1 MSEGRE
7 IWRGQLAAATLQS
20 TPGQGL
26 PLYYT
31 GAGKLLNSHMQS
43 LFYDTGDWEISQ
55 EEAMEMV

>member
-31 GAGKLLNSHMQS
+31 GTGKLLN
-43 LFYDTGDWEISQ
+43 FFFFFF
-55 EEAMEMV
+55 

>member
-7 IWRGQLAAATLQS
+7 IWRGQWAAATLQS

-31 GAGKLLNSHMQS
+31 GTGKLLNFFFFS
-43 LFYDTGDWEISQ
+43 FKEVYEGAIYIP
-55 EEAMEMV
+55 

>member
-7 IWRGQLAAATLQS
+7 IWRGQLAGATLQS

-31 GAGKLLNSHMQS
+31 GTGKLLNFFFFS
-43 LFYDTGDWEISQ
+43 FKEVYEGAIYIP
-55 EEAMEMV
+55 